1 VSLRRRGRDDT
12 GEPLSPS
19 RPPGSVYR
27 VDSIRRNAAFLL
39 AVQLTSSAFT
49 AVLMLFL
56 VRALGPGRYGLFSL
70 ALAVGALAVLPS
82 DFGISPATA
91 RFIAEHR
98 GDRAAI
104 ARLMANSLRLKL
116 AVGAVVST
124 ALFLGAHLIASA
136 YGNTALTWPLRGIAV
151 SVFGESLMGLL
162 IVSFV
167 AQGTVSSNLRLVFSE
182 SAIELVASI
191 GLVLLGAGAT
201 GAAFGRA
208 VGYFFGAAVGLVL
221 MVRVLGRT
229 AVDVRRSE
237 HGRTRR
243 LVTYAGSLA
252 VVDSAW
258 TLFAK
263 VDSILI
269 GAIINARSVALF
281 DAPMRLISF
290 LQYPA
295 SAIAGGVAPTLARAD
310 RERAPDPG
318 AFTAALR
325 YALILQAALIAPFL
339 VWADPITHL
348 LFGTGYER
356 SADVLRALTPYVFL
370 AGAAPVVS
378 ISATYLGEA
387 RRRIPVVLAADATN
401 VLLDLMLLPRIGVV
415 GAAVGSDAGFLL
427 YVPAHLLICRRKLGF
442 SLRPLVLTTL
452 RVLTAAAA
460 MAAILA
466 AVGTELTP
474 ALWVIG
480 AAGGTAGFV
489 ATLLV
494 TRELSL
500 GELRAAWHAVRVR
513 LRRPRRSE
521 PTGAGLGRP
530 S

>member
-1 VSLRRRGRDDT
+1 MTLRRRGRDHT
-12 GEPLSPS
+12 SEPLTAS
-19 RPPGSVYR
+19 RPPRPAYR

-49 AVLMLFL
+49 AVLTLFL

-70 ALAVGALAVLPS
+70 ALAIGALAVLPS
-82 DFGISPATA
+82 DLGISPATA
-91 RFIAEHR
+91 RFVAERR
-98 GDRAAI
+98 GDSAAI

-116 AVGAVVST
+116 AIAAVVST
-124 ALFLGAHLIASA
+124 ALFVSAHVIASA
-136 YGNTALTWPLRGIAV
+136 YGNGALTWPLRGIAV

-167 AQGTVSSNLRLVFSE
+167 AQGRVSSNLRLVFSE
-182 SAIELVASI
+182 SAIELAASI

-208 VGYFFGAAVGLVL
+208 VGYVFGAAVGFVL

-229 AVDVRRSE
+229 AVGVRRVQD
-237 HGRTRR
+237 RR
-243 LVTYAGSLA
+243 IRQLVTYAGSLA

-263 VDSILI
+263 IDSILI

-281 DAPMRLISF
+281 DAPMRLITF

-295 SAIAGGVAPTLARAD
+295 SAMAGGVAPTLARTD
-310 RERAPDPG
+310 RARVPDSGP
-318 AFTAALR
+318 FTAALR

-339 VWADPITHL
+339 VWAEPITGV
-348 LFGTGYER
+348 LFGKGYER

-370 AGAAPVVS
+370 AGAAPIVS

-401 VLLDLMLLPRIGVV
+401 VLVDLILLPRVGVV
-415 GAAVGSDAGFLL
+415 GAAVGTDLGFLL
-427 YVPAHLLICRRKLGF
+427 YVPAHLLICRRRLGF

-452 RVLTAAAA
+452 RVLMAAAA
-460 MAAILA
+460 MSAVFAALGTEVTLTRGVVG
-466 AVGTELTP
+466 AVGG
-474 ALWVIG
+474 V
-480 AAGGTAGFV
+480 AAFV
-489 ATLLV
+489 ATLVV
-494 TRELSL
+494 TREVTL
-500 GELRAAWHAVRVR
+500 GELRAVWHAFR
-513 LRRPRRSE
+513 LRLQSPRRSHPAE
-521 PTGAGLGRP
+521 AGLDRP